1 MTAPVP
7 DSVSPGSDTAPSI
20 YRDRSFWG
28 LTISQFLGAFN
39 DNLFKQLVLLLCIDY
54 SRQAAIA
61 EGLDPSL
68 AGDRY
73 SSLAQAAFSVPWLLL
88 SGIAGVL
95 GDRVSKRTGIVRFK
109 AAEIVVM
116 LAGLAAF
123 LTGQLWPLL
132 VVLFLMSGQS
142 TFFGPP
148 KYGSL
153 PELFSKQ
160 QLPQINGVFQMTTFV
175 AIIFGMA
182 AAGIARQSLPGQS
195 GLALISAGSIAIA
208 AIGLAFALMI
218 RPIPA
223 AHPELKFRW
232 TQALG
237 DPDNWRLI
245 RSDRFLLG
253 VLLAS
258 SVFWFTGGVVL
269 LAVNNFGKIEL
280 SLGDGRTSLMAAC
293 MGIGIAIG
301 CVLSGS
307 LSKQRIRFSVVTVG
321 AWGIAASLV
330 PLTLLPWFI
339 GQPEPSAADSAGM
352 LTAHLV
358 EWAARGLLIL
368 LGLSAGLFVVP
379 LQVALQAVPPED
391 QRGRMIGTMN
401 LVNWTGILLS
411 AVFYGVFE
419 ALRGTVNTR
428 LNLDLQPSTVFA
440 TLAIPIA
447 CIALF
452 YHPTDRNLSNVA
464 PSLRSPE
471 RGRPPFV

>member
-1 MTAPVP
+1 MTTPGP
-7 DSVSPGSDTAPSI
+7 DIASPSSETAPSI
-20 YRDRSFWG
+20 FRDRSFWG

-39 DNLFKQLVLLLCIDY
+39 DNLFKQLVLLLCLDY
-54 SRQAAIA
+54 SRQAAVA

-73 SSLAQAAFSVPWLLL
+73 SFLALVAFAIPWLLL
-88 SGIAGVL
+88 SGIAGVVA
-95 GDRVSKRTGIVRFK
+95 DRTSKRTGIVVFK
-109 AAEIVVM
+109 AAEGVVM
-116 LAGLAAF
+116 LAGLGAF
-123 LTGQLWPLL
+123 LSGHLWPLL
-132 VVLFLMSGQS
+132 LVLFLMSGQS

-153 PELFSKQ
+153 PELFSQK

-182 AAGIARQSLPGQS
+182 TAGIARQSLPGQQ
-195 GLALISAGSIAIA
+195 GLALISLGSIGIA
-208 AIGLAFALMI
+208 VVGLAFALLV
-218 RPIPA
+218 RRLPPA
-223 AHPELKFRW
+223 QPDLKFRW
-232 TQALG
+232 SQFG
-237 DPDNWRLI
+237 VDPENWRLI

-253 VLLAS
+253 VLLVS
-258 SVFWFTGGVVL
+258 SLFWFTGGVVQP
-269 LAVNNFGKIEL
+269 AVNNFGKIEL
-280 SLGDGRTSLMAAC
+280 GLGDGRTSLMAAC

-301 CVLSGS
+301 CLLSGS

-321 AWGIAASLV
+321 AWGIAASLLA
-330 PLTLLPWFI
+330 LTLLPWFI
-339 GQPEPSAADSAGM
+339 GRPEPSTDDSTGM
-352 LTAHLV
+352 LTVLLTAQPI

-419 ALRGTVNTR
+419 GVRGS
-428 LNLDLQPSTVFA
+428 LNKSLTLDLQPSTVFA
-440 TLAIPIA
+440 TLAVAIV

-452 YHPTDRNLSNVA
+452 YRPADRDLADVTQ
-464 PSLRSPE
+464 P
-471 RGRPPFV
+471 

>member
-1 MTAPVP
+1 MSAPAP
-7 DSVSPGSDTAPSI
+7 DSVSPGGDTPPSI
-20 YRDRSFWG
+20 FRDRSFWG

-39 DNLFKQLVLLLCIDY
+39 DNLFKQLVLLLCLDY
-54 SRQAAIA
+54 SRQAAVA

-88 SGIAGVL
+88 SGIAGVM

-123 LTGQLWPLL
+123 LSGQLWPLL
-132 VVLFLMSGQS
+132 AVLFLMSGQS

-148 KYGSL
+148 KYGCL

-218 RPIPA
+218 RRIPA

-258 SVFWFTGGVVL
+258 SVFWFAGGVVL

-280 SLGDGRTSLMAAC
+280 GLGDGRTSLMAAC

-301 CVLSGS
+301 CLLSGS

-321 AWGIAASLV
+321 AWGIAASLLT
-330 PLTLLPWFI
+330 LTLLPWFA
-339 GQPEPSAADSAGM
+339 GRPEPPTAASTGM
-352 LTAHLV
+352 LTVLLTAQSI

-419 ALRGTVNTR
+419 GVRGAVNVR

-440 TLAIPIA
+440 TLAIPIV

-452 YHPTDRNLSNVA
+452 YHPADRDLSDVTQ
-464 PSLRSPE
+464 P
-471 RGRPPFV
+471 

>member
-1 MTAPVP
+1 MATPAP
-7 DSVSPGSDTAPSI
+7 DIASPSSEDPPSI

-54 SRQAAIA
+54 SRQAAVA

-88 SGIAGVL
+88 SGIAGVM
-95 GDRVSKRTGIVRFK
+95 GDRVSKRTGVVRFK
-109 AAEIVVM
+109 AAEILVM

-123 LTGQLWPLL
+123 LSGQLWPLL
-132 VVLFLMSGQS
+132 AVLFLMSGQS

-148 KYGSL
+148 KYGCL

-195 GLALISAGSIAIA
+195 GLALISAGSIAVA

-218 RPIPA
+218 RQIPA

-258 SVFWFTGGVVL
+258 SVFWFSGGVVL

-280 SLGDGRTSLMAAC
+280 GLGDGRTSLMAAC

-301 CVLSGS
+301 CLLSGS

-321 AWGIAASLV
+321 AWGIAVSLV
-330 PLTLLPWFI
+330 ALTLLPWFI
-339 GQPEPSAADSAGM
+339 RQLEPSSAGSAGM
-352 LTAHLV
+352 LTVLLTAQPV
-358 EWAARGLLIL
+358 EWAARVLLIL
-368 LGLSAGLFVVP
+368 LGLSAGLYAVP

-419 ALRGTVNTR
+419 GVRGS
-428 LNLDLQPSTVFA
+428 LNKSLTLDLQPSTVFA
-440 TLAIPIA
+440 TLAVPIV

-452 YHPTDRNLSNVA
+452 YRPADRDLTDVTQ
-464 PSLRSPE
+464 P
-471 RGRPPFV
+471 